1 MSLHMVR
8 ERARTCMSFLS
19 HRASFFVL
27 KSSRVPGTW
36 TYLGYRAAG
45 DGCNSSCMH
54 TLSAPEGNGRIRFAG
69 KTAFPCNR
77 TLLPL
82 LFAYIHASLCLTRVR
97 AKKAQG
103 MT

>member
-1 MSLHMVR
+1 
-8 ERARTCMSFLS
+8 
-19 HRASFFVL
+19 
-27 KSSRVPGTW
+27 
-36 TYLGYRAAG
+36 
-45 DGCNSSCMH
+45 MH